1 MEGFL
6 EEADWNGLTVRAFQ
20 EFQVGLGLG
29 QVIEFVPEHHW
40 AHTWP
45 CPATGRPSKDGAMLL
60 RQPQA
65 QTQYI
70 RGHIPTK

>member
-40 AHTWP
+40 AHTGP
-45 CPATGRPSKDGAMLL
+45 VL
-60 RQPQA
+60 RQGGPA
-65 QTQYI
+65 RTEPCY
-70 RGHIPTK
+70 